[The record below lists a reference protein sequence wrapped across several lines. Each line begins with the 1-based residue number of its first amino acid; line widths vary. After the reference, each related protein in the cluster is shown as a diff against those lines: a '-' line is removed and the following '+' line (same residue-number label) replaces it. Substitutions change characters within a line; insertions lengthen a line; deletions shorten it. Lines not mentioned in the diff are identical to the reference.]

1 MTNNSLPAGTRLKS
15 DSTTYTIETVLG
27 SGGFGITYK
36 ATFLTRVQNLNAKVS
51 AAIKEHFPAADC
63 ERDGATCSVTF
74 SNTARTRV
82 NQSKHDFISEAKCL
96 QRLAGLHPNIINVNE
111 VFEANNTAYYVMDY
125 LEGTTLRQYV
135 AENGPLSVA
144 DTIALVSPIVEAV
157 ATLHNNNFTHLDIKP
172 ANIMLT
178 SDDGALKPVLIDFGM
193 AKHYNDDGSATST
206 VQSAGFS
213 EGYAPV
219 EQYAGITSF
228 SPAVDVY
235 AIGATILFCLTG
247 KTPPRAVEVSR
258 QSLSSTIP
266 PNVPRSLKN
275 LILECMTFQASDRL
289 PNASEVYE
297 RLKQIAAETHSP
309 MTPAAM
315 APLPDAEFS
324 DRTVASSNAFAK
336 SSDDTVSIDN
346 DNTVVSQPQTV
357 PQPHVI
363 PKPRVVSRPE
373 TGHAL
378 PPPPA
383 PRPSTPSWVWVL
395 IGVLLAALAA
405 GAAYIIYSKNRPS
418 HETEQQVHLEEATDP
433 GRSTTASLKDDIE
446 HRETPAEAPEPAP
459 KLESGDV
466 TPDLGFQFLSG
477 PVKSCKNQWGAVL
490 PFDREGNWTGTWHD
504 HLGPRTF
511 YRDPNGRIIREDY
524 SSDKAGSGSMTYE
537 WSGNRVVSMSDP
549 NRQQY
554 VSYEYN
560 PDGSQSAQVNY
571 LQGKTVRYDFYNVK
585 TDRYGNWTSRS
596 YTCTTTNDNGGS
608 KTTSGTQRRSITY
621 Y

>member
-1 MTNNSLPAGTRLKS
+1 MNSNPLPAGTRLKS

-36 ATFLTRVQNLNAKVS
+36 ATFLTRVQNLNAKVP

-125 LEGTTLRQYV
+125 LEGETLRQYV
-135 AENGPLSVA
+135 EEHGPLSVA

-157 ATLHNNNFTHLDIKP
+157 AALHSHNFTHLDIKP

-178 SDDGALKPVLIDFGM
+178 STEGVLKPVLIDFGM

-206 VQSAGFS
+206 VQSGGFS

-235 AIGATILFCLTG
+235 SIGATILFCLTG

-258 QSLSSTIP
+258 QSLSSIIP

-275 LILECMTFQASDRL
+275 LILECMTFQASDRIQ
-289 PNASEVYE
+289 NAGEVYD
-297 RLKQIAAETHSP
+297 RLKEIAAETGSP
-309 MTPAAM
+309 MSPAAM
-315 APLPDAEFS
+315 APLPEADFS
-324 DRTVASSNAFAK
+324 DRTVASSKAFSG

-346 DNTVVSQPQTV
+346 DNTVVSQPRITPSQLRIE
-357 PQPHVI
+357 PQ
-363 PKPRVVSRPE
+363 PE
-373 TGHAL
+373 TGPVM

-383 PRPSTPSWVWVL
+383 PRPSTPSWVWVV
-395 IGVLLAALAA
+395 IGALLAALVA
-405 GAAYIIYSKNRPS
+405 GAAYIIYSKNKPS
-418 HETEQQVHLEEATDP
+418 HDTEQQVHLEDATDP
-433 GRSTTASLKDDIE
+433 GHSTTASLKDNIE
-446 HRETPAEAPEPAP
+446 QTDTPAEAQEPET
-459 KLESGDV
+459 KLEVGDV

-477 PVKSCKNQWGAVL
+477 PVRSCTNQWGAVL

-571 LQGKTVRYDFYNVK
+571 LQGKTVRYDFYNEK
-585 TDRYGNWTSRS
+585 TDRYGNWISRS

-608 KTTSGTQRRSITY
+608 KTTSGTQRRKITY